1 MRQRIT
7 ILFLFYCTAAL
18 SQQELNY
25 SFRHIDQTQG
35 LLHNTVLSITQD
47 KRGFMWLQTEKGL
60 QRYDGLRFVNY
71 QPELS
76 NATKS
81 YPSVPNLYAD
91 SKYLWVFANDQLN
104 KLEFLTNKFTAYS
117 KEQIPDSSFSKYE
130 SFTDWNNSK
139 WLINNVAIYYY
150 DSTGKQM
157 VQYLTGLPVKLSST
171 SIVRDENKK
180 ETWVAASGLLLF
192 DYKTKKIY
200 SSEHNSI
207 QHPLLQQLKG
217 KTVSNIMLDSH
228 HNIWMTSWSHF
239 LYKYD
244 PVTKRLTAYSLKKI
258 AKAGDKTN
266 NGTLLNTY
274 IFEDNHATIWAATE
288 NAGLL
293 RYNSLHDNFDHIVAD
308 EKSNRGIKYNYS
320 IYCIFQDKEDNIWLG
335 TDKGINIFNPYQNYI
350 QSVQHENHN
359 KSLPKNEILGLI
371 QTNTGDILVGTWGGG
386 ISVYDSALQFK
397 KNISIKGAYEN
408 NLVWCFIQKEH
419 GKIWIGCQH
428 GYLHTYDPVTSE
440 IATIHPAEFQG
451 STIWCMQKDNE
462 ENIWFG
468 LNNGKIAK
476 WDKSSN
482 KFFSYNDSLKGLQQ
496 IFHAVHNIFIDRSN
510 NIWVSTDYGLKQFD
524 PLKRIYTAVYLSDEK
539 NTASVSSNNICGI
552 EQYDDTTLIIGTRD
566 AGLNFFKQKNKT
578 FTHFTIRDGLPSNS
592 VYAVKKDAE
601 NNIWLTS
608 DYSFYKLT
616 PGQKKVIIY
625 NMPPGIINSS
635 FEFNNFYPLRDGRW
649 LTATLTEVIAFKP
662 EEFSQA
668 EGTPKITIS
677 GFRVFDKPIF
687 IDSLLAEKMPVK
699 LNYKQNFFS
708 VEFSD
713 LSFSNIQQT
722 KYFYR
727 LSSVDKNWVYAGE
740 KGLSN
745 YTNLEPGNYT
755 FKVKASEEND
765 AANITSFSIIITP
778 PFWKTWWFISI
789 IFFCILLFIYLFI
802 RWREKNIK
810 AIEAEKLKVQQL
822 NAREYKSKLELE
834 QITSYFSFLLID
846 KNTVDDALWDVAKNL
861 IGKLGFVDCMI
872 YLWNDDKTKMIQRAG
887 FGPKGTI
894 KNIKEQPFDVMPGQG
909 VVGYVMQ
916 RKEPVLIPDTS
927 KDNRYRPDE
936 MVRSSEIT
944 VPIIYNNE
952 LIGVIDSEHHEKN
965 FFTQQHLQVLSTI
978 ATLIANKIKSI
989 EAERLLQRNHIEMYS
1004 MNEQL
1009 SKAKLEAL
1017 RSQMNPHFIFN
1028 CLTSIDN
1035 LIQMDEKEKATLY
1048 LSKFAKLI
1056 RSILENSVHNE
1067 VPCWKDIET
1076 LNLYLQ
1082 LEELRWDKKFSY
1094 DLIVADEILN
1104 GDYKVP
1110 PLIIQPFVENAIH
1123 HGLLNKIDGDKK
1135 LIIHVS
1141 IVNSQVHY
1149 VIEDNGVGRAKAN
1162 AYKQLNKPSHQSMGM
1177 QITTDRINLYNQ
1189 NNNSYVIITDMVNE
1203 MHESSGTKVEISL

>member
-1 MRQRIT
+1 
-7 ILFLFYCTAAL
+7 
-18 SQQELNY
+18 
-25 SFRHIDQTQG
+25 
-35 LLHNTVLSITQD
+35 
-47 KRGFMWLQTEKGL
+47 
-60 QRYDGLRFVNY
+60 
-71 QPELS
+71 
-76 NATKS
+76 
-81 YPSVPNLYAD
+81 
-91 SKYLWVFANDQLN
+91 
-104 KLEFLTNKFTAYS
+104 
-117 KEQIPDSSFSKYE
+117 
-130 SFTDWNNSK
+130 
-139 WLINNVAIYYY
+139 
-150 DSTGKQM
+150 
-157 VQYLTGLPVKLSST
+157 
-171 SIVRDENKK
+171 
-180 ETWVAASGLLLF
+180 
-192 DYKTKKIY
+192 
-200 SSEHNSI
+200 
-207 QHPLLQQLKG
+207 
-217 KTVSNIMLDSH
+217 MLDSH
-228 HNIWMTSWSHF
+228 HNIWISSWTYF

-244 PVTKRLTAYSLKKI
+244 PVTKKLTSYSLKENQREGNKI
-258 AKAGDKTN
+258 N
-266 NGTLLNTY
+266 NGILSINY
-274 IFEDNHATIWAATE
+274 VFEDNHANIWVATQ

-293 RYNSLHDNFDHIVAD
+293 RYNSLHDNFDRIID
-308 EKSNRGIKYNYS
+308 NKENTQGIQYNYN
-320 IYCIFQDKEDNIWLG
+320 IYCIFQDKENNIWLG
-335 TDKGINIFNPYQNYI
+335 TDRGINIFNPYQNYI

-359 KSLPKNEILGLI
+359 TSLPKNEILGLI

-408 NLVWCFIQKEH
+408 NLVWCFIQKED
-419 GKIWIGCQH
+419 GKIWAGCQH
-428 GYLHTYDPVTSE
+428 GYLHTYDPVTGE

-462 ENIWFG
+462 GNIWFG
-468 LNNGKIAK
+468 LNNGKITK

-482 KFFSYNDSLKGLQQ
+482 KFLSYNDSLKGIQQ
-496 IFHAVHNIFIDRSN
+496 VFHAVRNIFIDRSN

-552 EQYDDTTLIIGTRD
+552 EQYDDTTLLIATRD
-566 AGLNFFKQKNKT
+566 AGLNFFNKKNKT
-578 FTHFTIRDGLPSNS
+578 FTHFTTRDGLPSNS

-601 NNIWLTS
+601 NNTWLTS

-668 EGTPKITIS
+668 EGSPKITIS

-722 KYFYR
+722 KYYYR
-727 LSSVDKNWVYAGE
+727 LSGVDKNWVYAGE
-740 KGLSN
+740 KGFAN

-755 FKVKASEEND
+755 FNVKASEEND
-765 AANITSFSIIITP
+765 AAYITSFSIIITP

-789 IFFCILLFIYLFI
+789 IFFCILLFIFLFI
-802 RWREKNIK
+802 KWREKNIK

-846 KNTVDDALWDVAKNL
+846 KNTVDDVLWDVARNL
-861 IGKLGFVDCMI
+861 IGRLGFVDCMI
-872 YLWNDDKTKMIQRAG
+872 YLWNDDKTKMIQKAG
-887 FGPKGTI
+887 FGPKGSI
-894 KNIKEQPFDVMPGQG
+894 KNIKEQPFDVVTGQG
-909 VVGYVMQ
+909 VVGYVM
-916 RKEPVLIPDTS
+916 RTKEPVLIPDTS
-927 KDNRYRPDE
+927 IDNRYRADE
-936 MVRSSEIT
+936 MVRLSEIT

-952 LIGVIDSEHHEKN
+952 LIGIIDSEHHEKN
-965 FFTQQHLQVLSTI
+965 FFTQQHLQVLNTI

-989 EAERLLQRNHIEMYS
+989 EAERLLQRTHIEMYS

-1028 CLTSIDN
+1028 CLNSIDN

-1056 RSILENSVHNE
+1056 RSILENSAHNE

-1094 DLIVADEILN
+1094 QLVIADEILN

-1123 HGLLNKIDGDKK
+1123 HGLLNK
-1135 LIIHVS
+1135 
-1141 IVNSQVHY
+1141 N
-1149 VIEDNGVGRAKAN
+1149 RW
-1162 AYKQLNKPSHQSMGM
+1162 
-1177 QITTDRINLYNQ
+1177 R
-1189 NNNSYVIITDMVNE
+1189 
-1203 MHESSGTKVEISL
+1203 